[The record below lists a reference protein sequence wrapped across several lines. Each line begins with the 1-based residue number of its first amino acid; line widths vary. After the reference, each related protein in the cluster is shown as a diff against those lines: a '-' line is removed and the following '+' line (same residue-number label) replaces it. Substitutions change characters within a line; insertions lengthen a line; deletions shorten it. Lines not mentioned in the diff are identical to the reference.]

1 MSLHQND
8 LAAIRVE
15 YRMGELTEEEVDAD
29 PLVQFQRWF
38 TEAVERQVM
47 EPNAMVLSTVSDTG
61 IPSSRI
67 VLLKQ
72 LDGSGFSFFTNYESQ
87 KGRELDACPNAAL
100 LFFWPE
106 LQRQIRITGVAEKL
120 PEEQSDSYFNSRP
133 KGSRLGALASPQS
146 REIASR
152 GVLDSKLAELEV
164 AFKGTDTVPR
174 PTHWGGYRVQPDQ
187 IEFWQGRS
195 NRLHDRIVYKRENDG
210 WTISRLA
217 P

>member
-195 NRLHDRIVYKRENDG
+195 NRL
-210 WTISRLA
+210 
-217 P
+217 